1 MLGSSSTSRIALIAI
16 LLLSV
21 HGRKVDDEARE
32 FPLTTFDR
40 NRAAVLADNRE
51 AQTQAEARPAL
62 VTPRRKERVEDLG
75 QMPRLDPCAVVVEL
89 QVDELPP
96 VLFLRAG
103 FDPKETRPRA
113 LGAQRVLCVADDV
126 DDHLAQTRVVGV

>member
-51 AQTQAEARPAL
+51 AQTQAEARPARG
-62 VTPRRKERVEDLG
+62 TPRRKERGEDRG
-75 QMPRLDPCAVVVEL
+75 QRPRLDPGAGGGEL
-89 QVDELPP
+89 QVEERPP
-96 VLFLRAG
+96 G
-103 FDPKETRPRA
+103 
-113 LGAQRVLCVADDV
+113 LG
-126 DDHLAQTRVVGV
+126 